1 MYKLLT
7 TTRCYFV
14 PRRANI
20 AFFAISSFGRPF
32 RLKEVVKSEDP
43 DRRSQYGSRK
53 YNRLLITEESLRKQA
68 GAKKSESTIQA
79 HCHGCP
85 MPVMKPV
92 AGPADRVL
100 CMLIIPA
107 APTGIPKTSPIT
119 RPVSKLIII
128 TPDRAAASG
137 AITAYAKSENCL
149 Q

>member
-1 MYKLLT
+1 MLF
-7 TTRCYFV
+7 R
-14 PRRANI
+14 PPQGEHH
-20 AFFAISSFGRPF
+20 FFAISSFGRPF

-43 DRRSQYGSRK
+43 DRHSQYGSRE

-100 CMLIIPA
+100 CRLKFPQLQQA
-107 APTGIPKTSPIT
+107 FQT
-119 RPVSKLIII
+119 PVQSRDLS
-128 TPDRAAASG
+128 AS
-137 AITAYAKSENCL
+137 
-149 Q
+149 